1 VEKKREGG
9 KGCASVIGGA
19 PQCEYQYQRSECG
32 YTQVNINVLKSW
44 LGGKNEF
51 IFHVILRTQV
61 TTVSTDF

>member
-1 VEKKREGG
+1 LVVHRNVNTNIN
-9 KGCASVIGGA
+9 AVNV
-19 PQCEYQYQRSECG
+19 G

-51 IFHVILRTQV
+51 IFHVILRAQV